1 MTLSQKLQAHGD
13 DPHIGAGL
21 RDHQQAHFGLG
32 LTEES
37 HRQVAAE
44 GDQDG
49 RYHPGHVVVAGV
61 AGDGVQDDDADAGKG
76 KHRVAQDGQ
85 GGVALIGTPVIL
97 RQQADQDAQ
106 DGRQPDQDFHSYGS
120 LKLRE
125 GGLPDIQQ
133 DDIEYRHGDGR
144 DLQPD
149 AELLF
154 DPVAAASHGPDD
166 PGHQMEGVTAAE
178 GQSQDTI

>member
-1 MTLSQKLQAHGD
+1 M
-13 DPHIGAGL
+13 
-21 RDHQQAHFGLG
+21 
-32 LTEES
+32 
-37 HRQVAAE
+37 
-44 GDQDG
+44 
-49 RYHPGHVVVAGV
+49 VVAGI
-61 AGDGVQDDDADAGKG
+61 AGDGVQDDDAEAGKG
-76 KHRVAQDGQ
+76 KHCVAQDGQ
-85 GGVALIGTPVIL
+85 GGVALIGTPVVL
-97 RQQADQDAQ
+97 GQQADQDAQ
-106 DGRQPDQDFHSYGS
+106 DGRQPDQDFHSCGS

-154 DPVAAASHGPDD
+154 DSVAAASHGPDD

-178 GQSQDTI
+178 GQGQDAI

>member
-1 MTLSQKLQAHGD
+1 M
-13 DPHIGAGL
+13 
-21 RDHQQAHFGLG
+21 
-32 LTEES
+32 
-37 HRQVAAE
+37 
-44 GDQDG
+44 
-49 RYHPGHVVVAGV
+49 VVAGV

-106 DGRQPDQDFHSYGS
+106 DGRQPNQAFHSYGS

-178 GQSQDTI
+178 GQGQDAIQDKKAAALSHREKEDACGEIKDQVGGIEHRLHPIGHFGLIGFMIHDESFLSF